1 MPTNLAQTGVPDP
14 GTTGQGRE
22 VPLREGLSLLPGL
35 RGEAATTRDPDEVLV
50 DEIYD
55 HRCVVEGD

>member
-1 MPTNLAQTGVPDP
+1 
-14 GTTGQGRE
+14 
-22 VPLREGLSLLPGL
+22 LREGLSLLPGL